1 MGLQSQ
7 MTRDGQSRR
16 YMTSRRKSKKGPWVA
31 LFALAV
37 AVVGGYIM
45 FYGGADDAT
54 GSDAADAPGNGS
66 PDGQPGPAAASA
78 NNDRQNQN
86 ARQANNNERATNTG
100 RRETVRNPARNTD
113 TQPAQFDL
121 PDERGNQPQLTGEAR
136 GQYEQGMQLI
146 EDGRVIEGRAIL
158 SELLF
163 RAPGS
168 LPRHEAQAIRD
179 RLSHVNETLVFSDT
193 VLEGDPIAVRHTV
206 QRGEYLSRDIGPAF
220 KTPYEFI
227 MRINGIEDAAR
238 VPAGRPIKCIRG
250 PIHARVVKSEYRMDL
265 FVEDPDGLRI
275 YLCSYPVGLGEFD
288 STPVGLWRIKP
299 RSKVKNPDWR
309 NPRTG
314 EYFERDDPGIPIGEY
329 WMALE
334 GLDEN
339 TREAQGY
346 GIHGTNDE
354 QSIGRQESMGCVRM
368 QDQHVEEVFY
378 MLSSGDSRVEILP

>member
-7 MTRDGQSRR
+7 MTRAGQSRR
-16 YMTSRRKSKKGPWVA
+16 YMVSRRKAKKGPWVA
-31 LFALAV
+31 LFVLAV

-45 FYGGADDAT
+45 FYGGTDPAT
-54 GSDAADAPGNGS
+54 GSDSADQAPGNGA

-78 NNDRQNQN
+78 NNTQERQGQDT
-86 ARQANNNERATNTG
+86 RRAENTG
-100 RRETVRNPARNTD
+100 RREVVRNPARNPD
-113 TQPAQFDL
+113 PQPTRFDL
-121 PDERGNQPQLTGEAR
+121 PDEDDPAPQLTGEAR
-136 GQYEQGMQLI
+136 GQYEQGMQLL
-146 EDGRVIEGRAIL
+146 EDGRAIEGRAIL

-179 RLSHVNETLVFSDT
+179 RLTHLNQTLVFSDT
-193 VLEGDPIAVRHTV
+193 VVEGDPIAVRHTV

-265 FVEDPDGLRI
+265 FVQDPDGLRI

-288 STPVGLWRIKP
+288 STPAGLWRIKP
-299 RSKVKNPDWR
+299 RSKVVNPDWR

-314 EYFERDDPGIPIGEY
+314 EYYERDDPNIPIGEY

-334 GLDEN
+334 GLDDN
-339 TREAQGY
+339 TRDAQGY

-354 QSIGRQESMGCVRM
+354 RSIGRQESMGCIRM
-368 QDQHVEEVFY
+368 QAQHVEDVFY